1 MKSDISHHTPRVI
14 KLAAFLLMAATCIPG
29 IANAADIK
37 VLASGAVK
45 GVLTELLPAYE
56 KSSGD
61 KVSVVYGPGGALT
74 KRLAG
79 GDTADVMIVGSVE
92 TDSLIAQGKIVPG
105 SGVPIAGIAIGV
117 AIKKGAPRPDISTV
131 EAFKQTL
138 LAARSIGYRDPATGS
153 TSGAHTARV
162 IEKMG
167 LTKELQARTKLDN
180 SDGEHPELVFQAL
193 VNGETELQFGQITEI
208 MMASGV
214 EVLGPLPAELQKVT
228 LLTASVPTTAKTAEA
243 AKAFIA
249 FLSGPAAKEQLK
261 APGFQISRR
270 PLIVGWPSLKT
281 NGKVTQSITH

>member
-1 MKSDISHHTPRVI
+1 MKSDISRHTLRAT
-14 KLAAFLLMAATCIPG
+14 KLAALILMAATSAPSL
-29 IANAADIK
+29 ANAADIK

-61 KVSVVYGPGGALT
+61 RVTVLYGPGGALT

-79 GDTADVMIVGSVE
+79 GDTADVMIVGSAE
-92 TDSLIAQGKIVPG
+92 TEGLIAQGKIVPG
-105 SGVPIAGIAIGV
+105 SGVPIAGITIGV

-131 EAFKQTL
+131 EAFKRTL
-138 LAARSIGYRDPATGS
+138 LAAKAIGYRDPATGS

-162 IEKMG
+162 IEKLG
-167 LTKELQARTKLDN
+167 LTKELQAKTRLDN

-193 VNGETELQFGQITEI
+193 VTGETELQFGQLTEI
-208 MMASGV
+208 VMADGV

-228 LLTASVPTTAKTAEA
+228 LLTASVPTTVKAAEA

-249 FLSGPAAKEQLK
+249 FLDPVATARLK
-261 APGFQISRR
+261 AHGFE
-270 PLIVGWPSLKT
+270 PPSAR
-281 NGKVTQSITH
+281 